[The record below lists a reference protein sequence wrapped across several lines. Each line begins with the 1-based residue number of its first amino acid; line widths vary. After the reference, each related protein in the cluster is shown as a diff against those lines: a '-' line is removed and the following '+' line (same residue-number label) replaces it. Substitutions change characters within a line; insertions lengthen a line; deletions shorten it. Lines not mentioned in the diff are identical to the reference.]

1 MCEKVML
8 TIIDKNQTYQVL
20 IASDTTLLTCIQTIG
35 DIEMDTPCGGNGHC
49 GKCKIQIVQGNVTE
63 PSVEELHLLST
74 EELHDGFRLA
84 CKTFAKKQEM
94 LPLIVKI
101 LHKGGK
107 SQVMTGFSSYFV
119 DGPKRFQIQDLTI
132 EPASIEKQ
140 DSFLSRVVATIPPC
154 PEFLSLES
162 LKNVQ
167 RHMQESTLR
176 CLTDSGKLLHLLAD
190 ETAIYGCAVDIGTT
204 TVVVYLVNLITG
216 EVIDHCSQLN
226 KQQRFGADVISRIQA
241 VSQLPEGNWE
251 IQKVLLSQLE
261 RMIKDVMQHS
271 APAGASLIEISLVGN
286 TTMLHLLLG
295 IDPASLSVTPFT
307 PVFTQGLAFQASDL
321 GFKAF
326 PTAKISLSPSIAS
339 YVGAD
344 ITAGLYATGCTLS
357 CDPVL
362 FLDIGT
368 NGELALWDGERLYC
382 CSSAAGPAFE
392 GASILFGTGGIEGAI
407 SSVEVEMSKEGK
419 PVITCQTIEGAKP
432 IGICGSGIIDVMASL
447 IQLKLIDD
455 TGMMVSPEEDSLGLL
470 FKSEQGIA
478 LDLVRSEELSLYFTQ
493 KDVREVQLA
502 KAAIAAGIKT
512 LFKESNLTLEKV
524 SKMIIAG
531 GFGNYINVENAQ
543 KIGLLPSIPLQKIE
557 SVGNAAG
564 KGAVL
569 TLVDPKAQQ
578 SMENIVS
585 KSCYIE
591 LSTSPVFMDYY
602 IDEMSFTVEE
612 PFANS

>member
-1 MCEKVML
+1 MCGKTML
-8 TIIDKNQTYQVL
+8 TIIDENQTYQVS

-35 DIEMDTPCGGNGHC
+35 DIEMETPCGGNGHC
-49 GKCKIQIVQGNVTE
+49 GKCKIQVVQGNVSE
-63 PSVEELHLLST
+63 PSVEELQLLT
-74 EELHDGFRLA
+74 KDELHNGIRLA
-84 CKTFAKKQEM
+84 CKTFAGNQET
-94 LPLIVKI
+94 LPLLVKI
-101 LHKGGK
+101 MHKGGN
-107 SQVMTGFSSYFV
+107 SQVMTGFPAYIV
-119 DGPKRFQIQDLTI
+119 DGPKRFQIQELTI
-132 EPASIEKQ
+132 EPASISNQ
-140 DSFLSRVVATIPPC
+140 DSFLSRVVEVLPPC
-154 PEFLSLES
+154 PEFFSLGS
-162 LKNVQ
+162 LKKLQ
-167 RHMQESTLR
+167 RHLQESTLR
-176 CLTDSGKLLHLLAD
+176 CLTEKGKLLSIVDD
-190 ETAIYGCAVDIGTT
+190 ETNIYGCAVDIGTT

-216 EVIDHCSQLN
+216 EIVDHRSQLN

-241 VSQLPEGNWE
+241 VSQVPNGNWE
-251 IQKVLLSQLE
+251 IQKVLIAQLE
-261 RMIKDVMQHS
+261 RMITDLMQHS
-271 APAGASLIEISLVGN
+271 ATVDASLIEISMVGN

-295 IDPASLSVTPFT
+295 IDPASISVSPFT
-307 PVFTQGLAFQASDL
+307 PVFTQGLVFKASEL

-344 ITAGLYATGCTLS
+344 ITAGLYASGCTLT
-357 CDPVL
+357 CEPVL

-368 NGELALWDGERLYC
+368 NGEIALWDGERLYC

-407 SSVEVEMSKEGK
+407 SSVTVELSNEMKRVVAYETIAGK
-419 PVITCQTIEGAKP
+419 TP
-432 IGICGSGIIDVMASL
+432 IGICGSGIIDIMAML
-447 IQLKLIDD
+447 VQLKLIDD

-478 LDLVRSEELSLYFTQ
+478 FDLVHNDAISLYFTQ
-493 KDVREVQLA
+493 RDVREVQLA

-512 LFKESNLTLEKV
+512 LFKESKVALQDV

-543 KIGLLPSIPLQKIE
+543 KIGLLPSISPNKIE

-569 TLVDPKAQQ
+569 TLIDPKAQQ
-578 SMENIVS
+578 SMENIVT
-585 KSCYIE
+585 KACYIE
-591 LSTSPVFMDYY
+591 LSTSSVFMDYY